1 MEEIVTV
8 GDWYLPYKMLK
19 FARPDLRARRH
30 FDAIELMLHGPV
42 RNRLAFR
49 PVFLGRNWHIVREC
63 PTGQAPG
70 GVQHYFGG
78 MPGPLQVDEAD
89 ALALAEMLNRA

>member
-1 MEEIVTV
+1 MEDGFTV

-19 FARPDLRARRH
+19 FAQPDLKPRQYL
-30 FDAIELMLHGPV
+30 DAMLHGPV
-42 RNRLAFR
+42 CNRLAFR

-78 MPGPLQVDEAD
+78 MPGPLQLDEAD